1 MHARFPASLLI
12 KFIQKLHSA
21 GTYLKTKQIFFE
33 FIQKMFANPYNCIL
47 IPRLENKF
55 DWYLLWNWKKQ
66 IGIEI
71 CMHSKGFWMCSLF
84 PLNLCQRFSVVQTEK
99 LLSDIEEK

>member
-21 GTYLKTKQIFFE
+21 GTYLKTKQRFFD

-55 DWYLLWNWKKQ
+55 D
-66 IGIEI
+66 
-71 CMHSKGFWMCSLF
+71 
-84 PLNLCQRFSVVQTEK
+84 
-99 LLSDIEEK
+99 